1 MTKTLQL
8 QFGTATGKNVMLTV
22 EEPKESL
29 TRNEIEAG
37 MEAIISSNVFQVDGA
52 ALTSIKGAKVEER
65 NVSEII

>member
-52 ALTSIKGAKVEER
+52 ALTSIKGAKVVER